1 MNAIDIYKSLSQPP
15 ATALRQI
22 TAGNL
27 KGKTDINPQWRYE
40 AMTEKFGLV
49 GIGWKYEIQKLWT
62 ENGAKG
68 EVLAFAQVAVFIRN
82 TDSKEWSDPIVGI
95 GGSKLVNAFNA
106 GLQSN
111 DEGYKMAVTDA
122 FSTSLKM
129 LGVAADIYAGRWDGS
144 KYKDTPQ
151 EQQINTL
158 NSSSH
163 SPNHSSQPQQ
173 QRQPQQAPQLKGGP
187 DTQEERQLINE
198 LLGKKFSDGTL
209 VFSKEECAKVGTW
222 RQSRTARQVID
233 YLSELYSERTAQK
246 EPADEFPEDIPF

>member
-1 MNAIDIYKSLSQPP
+1 MTAIEIYKSLSQPP
-15 ATALRQI
+15 GTALRQI

-62 ENGAKG
+62 EKGAKD

-82 TDSKEWSDPIVGI
+82 ADTKEWSDPIVGI

-129 LGVAADIYAGRWDGS
+129 LGVAADIYAGRWDGL
-144 KYKDTPQ
+144 KYKNTPQ
-151 EQQINTL
+151 E
-158 NSSSH
+158 
-163 SPNHSSQPQQ
+163 QPQQ
-173 QRQPQQAPQLKGGP
+173 QRQATPQMKGGP
-187 DTQEERQLINE
+187 DTQEERELINE
-198 LLGKKFSDGTL
+198 LLGKQFSDGSL
-209 VFSKEECAKVGTW
+209 VFTKEECAKVGTW
-222 RQSRTARQVID
+222 RQSRTAKQVID
-233 YLSELYSERTAQK
+233 YLSELYIERKNQK
-246 EPADEFPEDIPF
+246 DPGEEFPENLPF

>member
-1 MNAIDIYKSLSQPP
+1 MNAIEIYKSLSQPP

-40 AMTEKFGLV
+40 AMTEKFGL
-49 GIGWKYEIQKLWT
+49 
-62 ENGAKG
+62 
-68 EVLAFAQVAVFIRN
+68 
-82 TDSKEWSDPIVGI
+82 VGI

-151 EQQINTL
+151 EQQSNTP

-187 DTQEERQLINE
+187 DTQEERQIINE
-198 LLGKKFSDGTL
+198 LLGKKFADGTL

>member
-1 MNAIDIYKSLSQPP
+1 MNAIEIYKSLSQPP
-15 ATALRQI
+15 AIALRQI

-82 TDSKEWSDPIVGI
+82 ADTKEWSDSIVGI
-95 GGSKLVNAFNA
+95 GGSKLVNAFSA

-129 LGVAADIYAGRWDGS
+129 LGVASDIYAGRWDGS
-144 KYKDTPQ
+144 KYKDAPQ
-151 EQQINTL
+151 EQQQSAAPNNT
-158 NSSSH
+158 SH
-163 SPNHSSQPQQ
+163 SPNRSNQPQQ
-173 QRQPQQAPQLKGGP
+173 QRQAAPQMKGGP
-187 DTQEERQLINE
+187 DTPEENQIINE
-198 LLGKKFSDGTL
+198 LLGKKFSDGTF
-209 VFSKEECAKVGTW
+209 VFTKEECSMVGKW
-222 RQSRTARQVID
+222 RKERTAKQVID
-233 YLSELYSERTAQK
+233 YLSELFIERTSKK
-246 EPADEFPEDIPF
+246 EMAEEFPEDIPF

>member
-1 MNAIDIYKSLSQPP
+1 MTAIEIYKSLSQPP

-62 ENGAKG
+62 EKGAKD

-82 TDSKEWSDPIVGI
+82 ADTKEWSDPIVGI

-144 KYKDTPQ
+144 KYKNTPQ
-151 EQQINTL
+151 E
-158 NSSSH
+158 
-163 SPNHSSQPQQ
+163 QPQQ
-173 QRQPQQAPQLKGGP
+173 QRQATPQMKGGP
-187 DTQEERQLINE
+187 DTQEERELINE
-198 LLGKKFSDGTL
+198 LLGKQFSDGSL
-209 VFSKEECAKVGTW
+209 VFSKEECAKVGKW
-222 RQSRTARQVID
+222 RQTRTAKQVID
-233 YLSELYSERTAQK
+233 YLSELYIERKNQK
-246 EPADEFPEDIPF
+246 EPGEEFPEDLPF